1 MVMRAR
7 SPSPSPSPKSS
18 PSPPTPLLPSAA
30 PAASPLLALATL
42 HHGAVYQQGLALM
55 LDHVVAPALAGMQG
69 LLQQQQLAVQ
79 QLTRSNALLRSALSQ
94 RLQQTPGPGAL
105 PGQGTPQPTAAAAAA
120 AVTSLDLL
128 GDLQLSGPEQQ
139 PQQAQGWVHRSP
151 PRAKAKAK
159 ARLPKP
165 NQHHSQAGGR
175 DCNAAVNMQRDGES
189 KRRPAGAVPV
199 AGLDWPG
206 LGYMRLGDRARST
219 SARSGRARAAAPG
232 SALIHYTQLQL
243 DTQPGVSLHDITPL
257 IVQELSGTG
266 LREGL
271 ATVLSRHTTTAVTIN
286 EFEPRLLDDVR
297 QFVRKLA
304 PPQDPYLHNDLH
316 LRAAPPDWPGGH
328 AAWAAQEPVNAHSH
342 LLSMVLGNSQSIP
355 VVEGKLALGTWQSV
369 ILVELDGPRTRSVG
383 LQLMGSVG
391 GGSGP

>member
-1 MVMRAR
+1 MAR
-7 SPSPSPSPKSS
+7 PH
-18 PSPPTPLLPSAA
+18 AW
-30 PAASPLLALATL
+30 
-42 HHGAVYQQGLALM
+42 
-55 LDHVVAPALAGMQG
+55 
-69 LLQQQQLAVQ
+69 
-79 QLTRSNALLRSALSQ
+79 
-94 RLQQTPGPGAL
+94 
-105 PGQGTPQPTAAAAAA
+105 PQPRR
-120 AVTSLDLL
+120 TS
-128 GDLQLSGPEQQ
+128 STPS
-139 PQQAQGWVHRSP
+139 R
-151 PRAKAKAK
+151 
-159 ARLPKP
+159 
-165 NQHHSQAGGR
+165 
-175 DCNAAVNMQRDGES
+175 
-189 KRRPAGAVPV
+189 
-199 AGLDWPG
+199 
-206 LGYMRLGDRARST
+206 RST

-257 IVQELSGTG
+257 IVQLSGTG